1 MLGLSTS
8 LWCQRNQ
15 CDAVN
20 KLNCGGILCER
31 GEGAKRELEGKE
43 GVKTSE
49 DWSVILYNLPACE
62 IKRIN
67 TNISNN

>member
-1 MLGLSTS
+1 M
-8 LWCQRNQ
+8 
-15 CDAVN
+15 N
-20 KLNCGGILCER
+20 KLNCGGILCEC

-43 GVKTSE
+43 VVKTRE